1 GRGQQALS
9 KPIGDGNGGGG
20 GALGRSISLRYG
32 GNKAT
37 IDERRRPSLSAGAGA
52 GGAGASA
59 GGGGAKTANRRSIML
74 TSFVPPVGLSGGPN
88 SSSSTRSSND
98 SGRNALGSCDSSAS
112 SSASASLAEPA
123 ALTSIRLRP
132 PSADI
137 IAAPQQQQ
145 QPSVIKSALASI
157 SERAGGEEAGGGGGP
172 PAWVLEVQRR
182 KREAL
187 DRKDEDRKDQDRKDE
202 DRRDEN
208 DDDELPPL
216 AEIDLSPVVKEN
228 TPPPPAPASPRA
240 YVAPT
245 RASASVYRS
254 LSASLGIGQP
264 VTAPSPNPAQDGER
278 QRSTSQASA
287 VASPNPAQP
296 SSGGGLFA
304 AVSSFFGRAST
315 QGSATESAHQMS
327 AMAARLSSQSSSG
340 NKPEGNNIAFP
351 GMRPSHSEAV
361 AENDDDDD
369 SRLLLH
375 QLEAQNAQI
384 LGDNKA
390 RVFADKATDKA
401 EAVSA
406 DDESADWDFWGSL
419 ISDYDRV
426 SRASPRKLA
435 RAVHAGIPAPIRGT
449 VWQLMSGSRAEAAV
463 VGAVFR
469 RLQQHHEGDSNS
481 DQQKRNEKLIR
492 QDVARTFPRDAF
504 FRDAGGA
511 GQAALFSVLRAYSLY
526 DAEVGYCQGLADA
539 NQITAVTPR
548 LLQTLRRRYV
558 EETERRLDEEDEAAR
573 VKDEAARL
581 KAECEALRR
590 ENQQLQNKLKDLPA
604 APAQPPPVR
613 GVDELAQKN
622 VQLAIKNQ
630 QLEDSL
636 HDMEAAL
643 VQIKVLYAESESDRA
658 VLAMKLD
665 GLRKALT

>member
-1 GRGQQALS
+1 
-9 KPIGDGNGGGG
+9 
-20 GALGRSISLRYG
+20 
-32 GNKAT
+32 
-37 IDERRRPSLSAGAGA
+37 
-52 GGAGASA
+52 
-59 GGGGAKTANRRSIML
+59 
-74 TSFVPPVGLSGGPN
+74 
-88 SSSSTRSSND
+88 
-98 SGRNALGSCDSSAS
+98 
-112 SSASASLAEPA
+112 
-123 ALTSIRLRP
+123 
-132 PSADI
+132 
-137 IAAPQQQQ
+137 
-145 QPSVIKSALASI
+145 
-157 SERAGGEEAGGGGGP
+157 
-172 PAWVLEVQRR
+172 
-182 KREAL
+182 
-187 DRKDEDRKDQDRKDE
+187 
-202 DRRDEN
+202 N

-526 DAEVGYCQGLADA
+526 DAEVGYCQGLAFIAGPLLLHMPEEDAFCVLVRLMGAYGLRGHFLPAMDDLHLRLFQLDHVLNATLPRLARHLAQQGVRPTMYAAQWLMTLFAYRLPLHLAVRLFDVVLAEGLDALLRVAVAVLKRSQPRLLALVEFDAIVHYLNDGPLFAFYAHAAPDTLVRDA

>member
-1 GRGQQALS
+1 
-9 KPIGDGNGGGG
+9 
-20 GALGRSISLRYG
+20 
-32 GNKAT
+32 
-37 IDERRRPSLSAGAGA
+37 
-52 GGAGASA
+52 
-59 GGGGAKTANRRSIML
+59 GGGAKTANRRSIML

-526 DAEVGYCQGLADA
+526 DAEVGYCQGLAFIA
-539 NQITAVTPR
+539 GP
-548 LLQTLRRRYV
+548 LLLHMP
-558 EETERRLDEEDEAAR
+558 EEDAFC
-573 VKDEAARL
+573 VLVRL
-581 KAECEALRR
+581 MGAYGLRGHF
-590 ENQQLQNKLKDLPA
+590 LPA
-604 APAQPPPVR
+604 MDDLHLR
-613 GVDELAQKN
+613 LF
-622 VQLAIKNQ
+622 QL
-630 QLEDSL
+630 D
-636 HDMEAAL
+636 H
-643 VQIKVLYAESESDRA
+643 
-658 VLAMKLD
+658 
-665 GLRKALT
+665 